1 MRIMKRILSKLCV
14 FGLATAVSFGFGS
27 FLAQAVAPTDSDD
40 GYEVFEG
47 KSAVINM
54 PAGSL
59 YVKAVVGNE
68 LTWNGSPQS
77 LVDLTNGDPSILF
90 HKSSDNNNISGD
102 IDVSSNTSAAAGFGN
117 VWLRGRD
124 TTISGADSG
133 WVKVWS
139 NGDFLDAMTLGD
151 SPVSTGEGLEN
162 VKAAASGNY
171 KFYYYVDSTVFA
183 KNGYGT
189 GTSYTPV
196 SGRTAS
202 GNIPTAAP

>member
-1 MRIMKRILSKLCV
+1 M

-47 KSAVINM
+47 QSAVINM

-68 LTWNGSPQS
+68 LTWIGSPQS
-77 LVDLTNGDPSILF
+77 LVDLTSGDPSILF

-102 IDVSSNTSAAAGFGN
+102 IDVSSNTSAAAGFGS

-124 TTISGADSG
+124 KTISGADSG

-139 NGDFLDAMTLGD
+139 NGGFLN
-151 SPVSTGEGLEN
+151 SEGEGIGN
-162 VKAAASGNY
+162 VKATAAGNY

-183 KNGYGT
+183 KNGYGI

-196 SGRTAS
+196 SGRMAS
-202 GNIPTAAP
+202 GNIPTAAPL